1 MEARDYAQ
9 EMEVFES
16 DEEAGVVSGQRV
28 FFDLNCPD
36 FLKIA
41 FTPEAIRTLNTM
53 SQMMKVT
60 PDVFE
65 TLSQER
71 ALQELEE
78 MWLEVDETKVQN
90 LGREQ
95 VLPIVNKFLG
105 TSITG
110 VDSMSAEEI
119 DKMVQVFIDIVDKDK
134 DGSIS
139 FFELEEAVKDHKMS
153 AKSIFENQSSLIRI
167 ENAIGIDLHF
177 ACVAQL
183 GEEDTARAEAFSG
196 FELCE
201 VGFTKSLKLGADFM
215 SRQRSRFFKES
226 DYLAL
231 KFENDV
237 FEMLSELNIS
247 AFQKIIVPLQLSAG
261 HQMNTAASRFS
272 PAMVLDPKTDALET
286 VTMQVRSCF
295 VVEAHVAI
303 EVQIMV
309 VQRNDDSR
317 HEDFARRRDNRKL
330 SPEDKINALLEN
342 ATEDFRLSLKESERA
357 SIPLS
362 CLISSKLHLLRI
374 RDVSQGKWRSPIK
387 IDRDFLWN
395 ISNQKEISNLH
406 RSIGIRVDTERL
418 TIHKPTAQVSS
429 ERSSGD
435 RRRANTFA
443 SQAWDTT
450 IHVLPSIVLS
460 NSLPFPIS
468 VRCRQRGRGESE
480 GSSSSDHHQNLLGQ
494 LYGGKEGKEHSG
506 MRRKSRLS
514 TAFGKNH
521 KAIKPKKYT
530 KNKTFKKQ
538 KSSSSGRPGTS
549 SSRANQAPFRMEGK
563 IGKGKELKLT
573 GVNMAESMLV
583 SICRESDGWWSQE
596 VELQVSDLLTGG
608 QKLSPV
614 KSSLRSGDV
623 KFTISGVTTP
633 SQIHRL
639 SIFSP
644 YWLVNKTG
652 YSLSY
657 KISGTK
663 GKEISDQSLGGLPVL
678 TDAGTSGLLD
688 GNLDG
693 SSLQCIPNT
702 GLFLDILNE
711 FWGDSTNGNCVSQK
725 NLDLTSRD
733 VPVKYSDKIGLD
745 NVGQEGEIACGNLI
759 FGVTVET
766 LTGIFV
772 ESNLITF
779 TPRFFARNK
788 LARSIVLVA
797 LRGKKEVVTKAGA
810 VQKLWLDGQF
820 EETQV
825 LVEPGENAVIYYFDD
840 LNTGSGG
847 GGGGGINSVGAAK
860 ERFICFRTQQPTG
873 GYSEKVH
880 IVPADRLDTVHFS
893 ERSSTHTVDSI
904 IVSKNTKSGA
914 STVVT
919 IEDSSCM
926 PPFRIE
932 NRSADHSLLLVQ
944 EGENDA
950 EPIFLEPLT
959 WCNYAFDNPH
969 GWRHSGTLRLKV
981 AVVDT
986 TSGYGVPGGNIRES
1000 DLPRVTKMK
1009 GIKMSGLARGMQKM
1023 MSGSS
1028 SALLHRKGKSATGLL
1043 GGIEEVGSPASNS
1056 GLNSSAVSA
1065 KSAASASG
1073 SLMSSEYLSDSKVS
1087 AKVLSGSRAKSY
1099 SIDKVGRRKDLPCP
1113 KPSKKSEDENHG
1125 LQHQGHLVVEVGILR
1140 GTKVI
1145 TFNDSMYKINQSK
1158 IGMIKSG
1165 GDWRNVQ
1172 ASVSLEGVI
1181 VNLIDNTPHEI
1192 LNLTLKE
1199 LVAIKQRGDITFT
1212 IRLRHLQVDNMLEGA
1227 RYPLVLQP
1235 VTQGLVDDRTSQNL
1249 KSGNSEAAAGGEGP
1263 VYWEEHMEKPVP
1275 FFELSC
1281 SYIPL
1286 ESMIWIPLMYVQLT
1300 PLKLQVDLGYILKLA
1315 NVITSSIPD
1324 ANTVITEDDIAVA
1337 YAPVERK
1344 FEVLDKARPEGGE
1357 AEGGAEGEDGGPEE
1371 SSERYAFVER
1381 LYVSQTW
1388 LELELFLR
1396 SEKTG
1401 AEERALADKQLASER
1416 RKAAEASEVLDRAR
1430 KSGGMWAK
1438 STGERDRSDSEDE
1451 EDETEGDLEALNSF
1465 GRTTSSSVS
1474 ANLLTWLT
1482 NIAGSFAHIS
1492 PTFSFANLDIPNHFG
1507 PLDVLFSH
1515 VGRHYLSKLLYQSYK
1530 LFSIHLLGDPFSLVN
1545 SITTG
1550 ALNFIT
1556 ITRDELMAKGHKG
1569 FGGGV
1574 KSLVQGVVGG
1584 TSKSTSMAL

>member
-1 MEARDYAQ
+1 M
-9 EMEVFES
+9 
-16 DEEAGVVSGQRV
+16 
-28 FFDLNCPD
+28 
-36 FLKIA
+36 
-41 FTPEAIRTLNTM
+41 
-53 SQMMKVT
+53 
-60 PDVFE
+60 
-65 TLSQER
+65 
-71 ALQELEE
+71 
-78 MWLEVDETKVQN
+78 
-90 LGREQ
+90 
-95 VLPIVNKFLG
+95 
-105 TSITG
+105 
-110 VDSMSAEEI
+110 
-119 DKMVQVFIDIVDKDK
+119 
-134 DGSIS
+134 
-139 FFELEEAVKDHKMS
+139 
-153 AKSIFENQSSLIRI
+153 
-167 ENAIGIDLHF
+167 
-177 ACVAQL
+177 
-183 GEEDTARAEAFSG
+183 
-196 FELCE
+196 
-201 VGFTKSLKLGADFM
+201 
-215 SRQRSRFFKES
+215 
-226 DYLAL
+226 
-231 KFENDV
+231 
-237 FEMLSELNIS
+237 
-247 AFQKIIVPLQLSAG
+247 
-261 HQMNTAASRFS
+261 
-272 PAMVLDPKTDALET
+272 
-286 VTMQVRSCF
+286 
-295 VVEAHVAI
+295 
-303 EVQIMV
+303 
-309 VQRNDDSR
+309 
-317 HEDFARRRDNRKL
+317 
-330 SPEDKINALLEN
+330 
-342 ATEDFRLSLKESERA
+342 
-357 SIPLS
+357 
-362 CLISSKLHLLRI
+362 
-374 RDVSQGKWRSPIK
+374 
-387 IDRDFLWN
+387 
-395 ISNQKEISNLH
+395 
-406 RSIGIRVDTERL
+406 
-418 TIHKPTAQVSS
+418 
-429 ERSSGD
+429 
-435 RRRANTFA
+435 
-443 SQAWDTT
+443 
-450 IHVLPSIVLS
+450 
-460 NSLPFPIS
+460 
-468 VRCRQRGRGESE
+468 
-480 GSSSSDHHQNLLGQ
+480 GQ
-494 LYGGKEGKEHSG
+494 LYGGKEGKEHSV

-538 KSSSSGRPGTS
+538 KNSSSGRPGTS
-549 SSRANQAPFRMEGK
+549 SSCANQAPFRMEGK

-573 GVNMAESMLV
+573 GVDMAESMLV

-657 KISGTK
+657 KISGTR

-711 FWGDSTNGNCVSQK
+711 FWGDSANGNCVSQK

-840 LNTGSGG
+840 LHTGSG

-919 IEDSSCM
+919 IEDSSCL

-986 TSGYGVPGGNIRES
+986 TSGYGVPGGNIRDS

-1028 SALLHRKGKSATGLL
+1028 SALQHRKGKSATGLL

-1087 AKVLSGSRAKSY
+1087 AKVLNGSRAKSY

-1165 GDWRNVQ
+1165 GDWRNVE

-1249 KSGNSEAAAGGEGP
+1249 KSGSSEAAAGGEGP

-1438 STGERDRSDSEDE
+1438 STGEGDRSDSEDE

-1584 TSKSTSMAL
+1584 TSKSTSMALGGAADLLSEISGNGQAMTGYEIKGGSGGPKHVGDGLIQSGFFFGKSIMKGVGAVLENPARGMKRGPAGFAGGLASGVGGLVAAPFIATFGSAAILTKSIDATTHMFDEIKYESRCRPRRDFGEWGAVSEGVEVDFLKGVGVRVHSLVFSAIDKRAVSRAKGKKKVVIVGTDKKRFKAKGKVPVGAEPSDDGMVEFTAVFNSTIVIRSADLQLYDEFRVELWDKKMSAHKPLALTFLKASEIMTDMGTFHRLRMTKIKEGYSHRVNRTVFAHMSLGGGGEADGGVEGDGNAEAEEEEAKRLRERGVRRLESMDFLRKMRSVTSRRALGSAEDFDDDGAEEESRRAERRLSCEGGWRDNEALKSTLTSIAPAIREHILYIPMKEDSSVLRAMKDARRQVEDAGTKAMHAVEKAGRRTSLAGGLARGKNDKGKDKGKDKGRDDRKSTVEAEDEWFAAEGGAEDFLTKNEIVENGEVYGQLKLSFFPIEY